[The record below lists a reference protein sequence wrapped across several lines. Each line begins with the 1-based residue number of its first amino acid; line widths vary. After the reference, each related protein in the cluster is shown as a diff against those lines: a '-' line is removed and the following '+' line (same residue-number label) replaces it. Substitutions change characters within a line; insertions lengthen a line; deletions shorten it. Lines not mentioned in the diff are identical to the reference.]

1 MTTDTPTPMAK
12 AFADAMQAIPAQH
25 SKAAALSEAL
35 GHAEHALKHGY
46 ITREYAD
53 EVIRWARRSA
63 IAMNAEVRADAEA
76 ARVAHLATRHARME
90 RTIMYCS
97 VVLALLSTLLLLA
110 MAAAAYGFWLHR

>member
-76 ARVAHLATRHARME
+76 ARVAHLATRHARMQ
-90 RTIMYCS
+90 RTLMYCS
-97 VVLALLSTLLLLA
+97 IVLALTTMVLVILVV
-110 MAAAAYGFWLHR
+110 AAAYGFWVSR